1 MADRDLQ
8 DEVERILRRLTLDEM
23 KEIATHMN
31 LVGMDTVDN
40 PRTILR
46 NVQDHFDNAGD
57 ADARNLLLRDLPI
70 PEPHLA
76 NYQRLWVP
84 VNEQVVPDTNG
95 NIDNAGGADGGG
107 QNVNGGP
114 VAVVGQNRGA
124 LSGVGVPIGGELNG
138 GPLGGF
144 AGGVDGG
151 LQAPNHSNAGFPQQN
166 MGQNTLQ
173 LNGWQQQNFGGVLG
187 GFQNLGGYQNPA
199 GFQHFGGVQRPQ
211 VRGDLQSQNPLN
223 IGMCEDA

>member
-1 MADRDLQ
+1 MADLDLQ

-31 LVGMDTVDN
+31 LDGMDTVDN

-84 VNEQVVPDTNG
+84 VAEQVVPEANA
-95 NIDNAGGADGGG
+95 NIDNADGADGGG

-114 VAVVGQNRGA
+114 VVGQNGGA
-124 LSGVGVPIGGELNG
+124 LNGVGVPIVGELK
-138 GPLGGF
+138 
-144 AGGVDGG
+144 
-151 LQAPNHSNAGFPQQN
+151 
-166 MGQNTLQ
+166 
-173 LNGWQQQNFGGVLG
+173 
-187 GFQNLGGYQNPA
+187 
-199 GFQHFGGVQRPQ
+199 
-211 VRGDLQSQNPLN
+211 GDL
-223 IGMCEDA
+223 